1 MAFNSCCLLS
11 IVLFCMDKENS
22 SVSKR
27 WLITSGVAVILLTL
41 LAFMS
46 FPDPDVSMNR
56 YYSWLMNV
64 LILSVTG
71 VMYVALSVVMV
82 MLYFLY
88 ERNSRLLYLSV
99 LALIIAAGIW
109 LLRFLDNFLMMP
121 AFHVAL
127 FVLWVFLCFLYIRCK
142 NEMSISE

>member
-1 MAFNSCCLLS
+1 MRVYKKCLVIFGIVVVLLS
-11 IVLFCMDKENS
+11 S
-22 SVSKR
+22 
-27 WLITSGVAVILLTL
+27 WT
-41 LAFMS
+41 FMS
-46 FPDPDVSMNR
+46 FPDPDISMNR

-109 LLRFLDNFLMMP
+109 LLRFLDDFLMTP

>member
-11 IVLFCMDKENS
+11 MVLFCMDKENS

-109 LLRFLDNFLMMP
+109 LLIFLDNFLMMP

>member
-1 MAFNSCCLLS
+1 MAFSSCCLLS
-11 IVLFCMDKENS
+11 MVLFCMDKENS
-22 SVSKR
+22 SISER
-27 WLITSGVAVILLTL
+27 WLIASGVAVILLTL

-82 MLYFLY
+82 MLYFIY

-109 LLRFLDNFLMMP
+109 LLRFLDDFLMTT
-121 AFHVAL
+121 AFYVAL
-127 FVLWVFLCFLYIRCK
+127 FVLWVFLCFLYIQCE
-142 NEMSISE
+142 NEMSMSE

>member
-11 IVLFCMDKENS
+11 MVLFCMDKENS
-22 SVSKR
+22 SVSKG
-27 WLITSGVAVILLTL
+27 WLIASGVAVILLTL

-109 LLRFLDNFLMMP
+109 LLRFLDDFLMMQ

-142 NEMSISE
+142 

>member
-1 MAFNSCCLLS
+1 
-11 IVLFCMDKENS
+11 MDKENCS
-22 SVSKR
+22 ISER
-27 WLITSGVAVILLTL
+27 WLIASGVAVILLTL
-41 LAFMS
+41 LAFMN

-82 MLYFLY
+82 MLYFIY

-109 LLRFLDNFLMMP
+109 LLRFLDDFLMTA
-121 AFHVAL
+121 AFYVAL
-127 FVLWVFLCFLYIRCK
+127 FVLWVFLCFLYIQCE
-142 NEMSISE
+142 NEMSMSE

>member
-11 IVLFCMDKENS
+11 MVLFCMDKENS
-22 SVSKR
+22 SIPER

-121 AFHVAL
+121 AFHVVL
-127 FVLWVFLCFLYIRCK
+127 FVLWVILCFLYIRCK
-142 NEMSISE
+142 NEMSIPE

>member
-1 MAFNSCCLLS
+1 
-11 IVLFCMDKENS
+11 MDKENS

-142 NEMSISE
+142 NEMSI

>member
-1 MAFNSCCLLS
+1 MAFSSCCLLS
-11 IVLFCMDKENS
+11 MVLFCMDKENCS
-22 SVSKR
+22 ISER
-27 WLITSGVAVILLTL
+27 WLIASGVAVILLTL

-46 FPDPDVSMNR
+46 FPELDVSMNR

-82 MLYFLY
+82 MLYFIY

-109 LLRFLDNFLMMP
+109 LLRFLDDFLMTT
-121 AFHVAL
+121 AFYVAL
-127 FVLWVFLCFLYIRCK
+127 FVLWVFLCFLYIQCE
-142 NEMSISE
+142 NEMSMSE

>member
-1 MAFNSCCLLS
+1 M
-11 IVLFCMDKENS
+11 VLFCMDKENS

>member
-1 MAFNSCCLLS
+1 
-11 IVLFCMDKENS
+11 MDKENCS
-22 SVSKR
+22 ISER
-27 WLITSGVAVILLTL
+27 WLIASGVAVILLTL

-82 MLYFLY
+82 MLYFIY

-109 LLRFLDNFLMMP
+109 LLRFLDDFLMTT
-121 AFHVAL
+121 AFYVAL
-127 FVLWVFLCFLYIRCK
+127 FVLWVFLCFLYIQCE
-142 NEMSISE
+142 NEMSMSE

>member
-1 MAFNSCCLLS
+1 
-11 IVLFCMDKENS
+11 MDKENS
-22 SVSKR
+22 SISER
-27 WLITSGVAVILLTL
+27 WLIASGVAVILLTL

-46 FPDPDVSMNR
+46 FPDPDISMNR

-109 LLRFLDNFLMMP
+109 LLRFLDDFLMTP
-121 AFHVAL
+121 AFHAAL

>member
-1 MAFNSCCLLS
+1 MAFSSCCLLS
-11 IVLFCMDKENS
+11 MVLFCMDKENCS
-22 SVSKR
+22 ISER
-27 WLITSGVAVILLTL
+27 RLIASGVVVILLTL

-82 MLYFLY
+82 MLYFIY

-109 LLRFLDNFLMMP
+109 LLRFLDDFLMTA
-121 AFHVAL
+121 AFYVAL
-127 FVLWVFLCFLYIRCK
+127 FVLWVFLCFLYIQCE
-142 NEMSISE
+142 NEMSMSE

>member
-1 MAFNSCCLLS
+1 
-11 IVLFCMDKENS
+11 
-22 SVSKR
+22 R

>member
-11 IVLFCMDKENS
+11 MVLFCMDKENS

-127 FVLWVFLCFLYIRCK
+127 F
-142 NEMSISE
+142 

>member
-1 MAFNSCCLLS
+1 
-11 IVLFCMDKENS
+11 MDKENCS
-22 SVSKR
+22 ISEK
-27 WLITSGVAVILLTL
+27 WLIASGVAVILLTL
-41 LAFMS
+41 LAFMI

-109 LLRFLDNFLMMP
+109 LLRFLDDFLMMP

-142 NEMSISE
+142 NEMSMPE

>member
-11 IVLFCMDKENS
+11 MVLFCMDKENS

-127 FVLWVFLCFLYIRCK
+127 FVLWVFLCFLYIR
-142 NEMSISE
+142 

>member
-1 MAFNSCCLLS
+1 MRVYKKCLIIFG
-11 IVLFCMDKENS
+11 IV
-22 SVSKR
+22 V
-27 WLITSGVAVILLTL
+27 VLLTSW
-41 LAFMS
+41 AFMR
-46 FPDPDVSMNR
+46 FPDPDISMDR

-82 MLYFLY
+82 MFYFLY
-88 ERNSRLLYLSV
+88 ERNSGLLYLSV

-109 LLRFLDNFLMMP
+109 LLRFLDDFLMTP

-127 FVLWVFLCFLYIRCK
+127 FVLWVFLCFLYIRGK

>member
-1 MAFNSCCLLS
+1 
-11 IVLFCMDKENS
+11 MDKENS
-22 SVSKR
+22 SISER
-27 WLITSGVAVILLTL
+27 WLIASGVAVILLTL

-109 LLRFLDNFLMMP
+109 FLRFLDDFLMTT
-121 AFHVAL
+121 AFYVAL
-127 FVLWVFLCFLYIRCK
+127 FVLWVFLCFLYIQCE
-142 NEMSISE
+142 NEMSMSE

>member
-11 IVLFCMDKENS
+11 MVLFCMDKENS

-142 NEMSISE
+142 NEMSI

>member
-1 MAFNSCCLLS
+1 MRVYKKCFIIFG
-11 IVLFCMDKENS
+11 IVVVFL
-22 SVSKR
+22 
-27 WLITSGVAVILLTL
+27 TSW
-41 LAFMS
+41 AFMR
-46 FPDPDVSMNR
+46 FPDPDISMNR

-109 LLRFLDNFLMMP
+109 LLRFLDNFLMTP

-142 NEMSISE
+142 NEMTISE

>member
-1 MAFNSCCLLS
+1 MAFSSCCLLS
-11 IVLFCMDKENS
+11 MVLFCMDKENCS
-22 SVSKR
+22 ISER
-27 WLITSGVAVILLTL
+27 WLIASGVAVILLTL

-82 MLYFLY
+82 MLYFIY

-99 LALIIAAGIW
+99 LALIITAGIW
-109 LLRFLDNFLMMP
+109 LLRFLDDFLMTA
-121 AFHVAL
+121 AFYVAL
-127 FVLWVFLCFLYIRCK
+127 FVLWVFLCFLYIQCE
-142 NEMSISE
+142 NEMSMSE

>member
-1 MAFNSCCLLS
+1 
-11 IVLFCMDKENS
+11 MDKENS

>member
-1 MAFNSCCLLS
+1 MRVYKNCLIIFGIVVVLLS
-11 IVLFCMDKENS
+11 S
-22 SVSKR
+22 
-27 WLITSGVAVILLTL
+27 W
-41 LAFMS
+41 AFMR
-46 FPDPDVSMNR
+46 FPDPDISMNS
-56 YYSWLMNV
+56 YYSWLMNM

-88 ERNSRLLYLSV
+88 ERNSRLLYLSM

-109 LLRFLDNFLMMP
+109 LLRFLDDFLMTS

-142 NEMSISE
+142 K

>member
-1 MAFNSCCLLS
+1 MAFSSCCLLS
-11 IVLFCMDKENS
+11 MVLFCMDKENCS
-22 SVSKR
+22 ISER
-27 WLITSGVAVILLTL
+27 WLIASGVAVILLTL

-82 MLYFLY
+82 MLYFIY

-109 LLRFLDNFLMMP
+109 LLRFLDDFLMMA
-121 AFHVAL
+121 AFYVAL
-127 FVLWVFLCFLYIRCK
+127 FVLWVFLCFLYIQCE
-142 NEMSISE
+142 NEMSMSE

>member
-1 MAFNSCCLLS
+1 
-11 IVLFCMDKENS
+11 MDKENCS
-22 SVSKR
+22 ISER
-27 WLITSGVAVILLTL
+27 WLIASGVAVILLTL

-82 MLYFLY
+82 MLYFIY

-109 LLRFLDNFLMMP
+109 LLRFLDDFLMMA
-121 AFHVAL
+121 AFYVAL
-127 FVLWVFLCFLYIRCK
+127 FVLWVFLCFLYIQCE
-142 NEMSISE
+142 NEMSMSE

>member
-1 MAFNSCCLLS
+1 MDFNSCCLLS
-11 IVLFCMDKENS
+11 MVLFCMDKENS
-22 SVSKR
+22 SIFER
-27 WLITSGVAVILLTL
+27 WLIASGVAVILLTL

-46 FPDPDVSMNR
+46 FPDPDISMNR

-109 LLRFLDNFLMMP
+109 LLRFLDDFLMTP

-127 FVLWVFLCFLYIRCK
+127 FVLWVSLCFLYIRCK
-142 NEMSISE
+142 NEMSMSE

>member
-1 MAFNSCCLLS
+1 
-11 IVLFCMDKENS
+11 MDKENCS
-22 SVSKR
+22 ISER
-27 WLITSGVAVILLTL
+27 WLIASGVAVILLTL

-64 LILSVTG
+64 LILSVAG

-82 MLYFLY
+82 MLYFIY

-109 LLRFLDNFLMMP
+109 LLRFLDDFLMTA
-121 AFHVAL
+121 AFYVAL
-127 FVLWVFLCFLYIRCK
+127 FVLWVFLCFLYIQCE
-142 NEMSISE
+142 NEMSMSE

>member
-1 MAFNSCCLLS
+1 
-11 IVLFCMDKENS
+11 MDKENCS
-22 SVSKR
+22 ISER
-27 WLITSGVAVILLTL
+27 WLIASGVAVILLTL

-71 VMYVALSVVMV
+71 VMYVALPVVMV
-82 MLYFLY
+82 MLYFIY

-109 LLRFLDNFLMMP
+109 LLRFLDDFLMTA
-121 AFHVAL
+121 AFYVAL
-127 FVLWVFLCFLYIRCK
+127 FVLWVFLCFLYIQCE
-142 NEMSISE
+142 NEMSMSE

>member
-1 MAFNSCCLLS
+1 MAFSSCCLLS
-11 IVLFCMDKENS
+11 MVLFCMDKENS
-22 SVSKR
+22 SISER
-27 WLITSGVAVILLTL
+27 WLIASGVAVILLTL

-82 MLYFLY
+82 MLYFIY

-109 LLRFLDNFLMMP
+109 LLRFLDDFLMTT
-121 AFHVAL
+121 AFYVAP
-127 FVLWVFLCFLYIRCK
+127 FVLWVFLCFLYIQCE
-142 NEMSISE
+142 NEMSMSE

>member
-1 MAFNSCCLLS
+1 
-11 IVLFCMDKENS
+11 MDKENCS
-22 SVSKR
+22 ISER
-27 WLITSGVAVILLTL
+27 WLIAPDVVVILLTL

-82 MLYFLY
+82 MLYFIY

-109 LLRFLDNFLMMP
+109 LLRFLDDFLMTT
-121 AFHVAL
+121 AFYVAL
-127 FVLWVFLCFLYIRCK
+127 FVLWVFLCFLYIQCE
-142 NEMSISE
+142 NEMSMSE

>member
-1 MAFNSCCLLS
+1 
-11 IVLFCMDKENS
+11 MDKENS
-22 SVSKR
+22 SIPER
-27 WLITSGVAVILLTL
+27 WVITSGVAVILLTL

-82 MLYFLY
+82 MLYSLY

-109 LLRFLDNFLMMP
+109 FLRFLDDFLMTP

>member
-1 MAFNSCCLLS
+1 MS
-11 IVLFCMDKENS
+11 E
-22 SVSKR
+22 R
-27 WLITSGVAVILLTL
+27 WLIASGVAVILLTL

-82 MLYFLY
+82 MLYFIY

-109 LLRFLDNFLMMP
+109 LLRFLDDFLMTT
-121 AFHVAL
+121 AFYVAL
-127 FVLWVFLCFLYIRCK
+127 FVLWVFLCFLYIQCE
-142 NEMSISE
+142 NEMSMSE

>member
-1 MAFNSCCLLS
+1 
-11 IVLFCMDKENS
+11 MDKENS

-127 FVLWVFLCFLYIRCK
+127 FVLWGVLCFCTFAVK
-142 NEMSISE
+142 MK

>member
-11 IVLFCMDKENS
+11 MVLFCMDKENS

-127 FVLWVFLCFLYIRCK
+127 FVLWGFLCFLYIRCK

>member
-1 MAFNSCCLLS
+1 
-11 IVLFCMDKENS
+11 MDKENS
-22 SVSKR
+22 SISER
-27 WLITSGVAVILLTL
+27 WLIASGVAVILLTL

-46 FPDPDVSMNR
+46 FPDLDVSMNR

-82 MLYFLY
+82 MLYFIY

-109 LLRFLDNFLMMP
+109 LLRFLDDFLMTT
-121 AFHVAL
+121 AFYVAL
-127 FVLWVFLCFLYIRCK
+127 FVLWVFLCFLYIQCE
-142 NEMSISE
+142 NEMSMSE

>member
-1 MAFNSCCLLS
+1 MAFSSCCLLS
-11 IVLFCMDKENS
+11 MVLFCMDKENCS
-22 SVSKR
+22 ISER
-27 WLITSGVAVILLTL
+27 WLIASGVAVILLTL

-82 MLYFLY
+82 MLYFIY

-109 LLRFLDNFLMMP
+109 LLRFLDDFLMTA
-121 AFHVAL
+121 AFYVAL
-127 FVLWVFLCFLYIRCK
+127 FVLWVFLCFLYIQCE
-142 NEMSISE
+142 NEMSMSE

>member
-1 MAFNSCCLLS
+1 
-11 IVLFCMDKENS
+11 MDKENCS
-22 SVSKR
+22 ISER
-27 WLITSGVAVILLTL
+27 WLIASGVAVILLTL

-56 YYSWLMNV
+56 YYSWLMSV

-82 MLYFLY
+82 MLYFIY

-109 LLRFLDNFLMMP
+109 LLRFLDDFLMTA
-121 AFHVAL
+121 AFYVAL
-127 FVLWVFLCFLYIRCK
+127 FVLWVFLCFLYIQCE
-142 NEMSISE
+142 NEMSMSE